1 MDAAA
6 AWTNS
11 NYGALDIAVS
21 RVLFVHG
28 SVDPWHA
35 LGITK
40 TQDNDAPAIYIKGI
54 FYLCVLTIICNSYL
68 FTAEFST

>member
-21 RVLFVHG
+21 RVVFVHG

-54 FYLCVLTIICNSYL
+54 FY
-68 FTAEFST
+68 

>member
-1 MDAAA
+1 MFSRYNEAFIDAAA
-6 AWTNS
+6 DWTNS

-21 RVLFVHG
+21 RVVFVHG

-40 TQDNDAPAIYIKGI
+40 TQENDAPAIYIKGESHRCLN
-54 FYLCVLTIICNSYL
+54 YP
-68 FTAEFST
+68 